1 MLAALLAVAAVIWVV
16 ASARHHEC
24 AAPTE
29 IAAESLEK
37 VTVPPGTPEELLR
50 YRGMTVSFNP
60 ETHQPNYVVWELLG
74 SEVQGEEPRSN
85 DFQADPAV
93 KGSAVPDDYK
103 YTGYDRGHMARR
115 AT

>member
-1 MLAALLAVAAVIWVV
+1 MAGRNRRNIGRRGGRGKGAGAGVLAALLAVAAVIWVV

-60 ETHQPNYVVWELLG
+60 ETHQPNYV
-74 SEVQGEEPRSN
+74 
-85 DFQADPAV
+85 
-93 KGSAVPDDYK
+93 
-103 YTGYDRGHMARR
+103 DRKSVV
-115 AT
+115 